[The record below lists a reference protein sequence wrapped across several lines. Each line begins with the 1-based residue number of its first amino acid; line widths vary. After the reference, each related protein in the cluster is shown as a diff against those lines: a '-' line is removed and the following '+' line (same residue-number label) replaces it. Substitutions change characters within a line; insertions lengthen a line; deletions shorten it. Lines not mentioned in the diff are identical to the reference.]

1 MAGRLQLADTD
12 RSPFFTVPRRQ
23 AFYTACMNTFRVW
36 LWAAG
41 LALGGLSGPLAA
53 APDTARVI
61 VAFKPD
67 AALMRA
73 RALSAPSSR
82 DTVAVQAQRQASAL
96 AETAGVPLSAGRLFG
111 DRSMVVRAQ
120 GLDSATLAERLAR
133 RADVAY
139 AVPDERRRAFAVPN
153 DPLLMGGPASGLG
166 PAVGQWYLRAPDD
179 TFRSATHATGAW
191 ARVTGSPSIVV
202 AVLDTGVLS
211 DHVDLAG
218 RVLPGQDLIDDTDT
232 ANDGGGRDSD
242 ASDPGDWITA
252 VEDSNSRG
260 PFFQCGQSDS
270 TWHGTQV
277 AGIVGA
283 AADNGIGMAGTAHGV
298 RILPVRV
305 LGKCGGFD
313 SDIIAGMY
321 WAAGKAQQGLPGSA
335 TPARILNLSLGG
347 SGSCSQAYR
356 AAIAELAAAP
366 YRAVVVAAAG
376 NSTGHAVGTP
386 ANCPGVIS
394 VTGLRHTGSKVGFA
408 DLGPEVTIAAPAG
421 NCVNIDFGSP
431 CLYPILT
438 TTNSGTRAPV
448 AGSSI
453 WSDSFNAS
461 FGTSF
466 SAPIV
471 AGSVAL
477 MLSARPSL
485 TPTELIDT
493 LRRTARPFPVSGSDN
508 GADDPTPVP
517 MCRQPDGI
525 DQLQCY
531 CTVGLCG
538 AGMLDI
544 DAAVLAVQQGV
555 SPISAAQQLFAFA
568 EDRYAALFNGSAVP
582 GSTGPF
588 AYRFYPATGLYLGVV
603 VHSDSQYPLHG
614 VYVLNTADGSVLYA
628 GQLTDFIQPR

>member
-1 MAGRLQLADTD
+1 LHVADTGST
-12 RSPFFTVPRRQ
+12 RFFTVRCGK
-23 AFYTACMNTFRVW
+23 ASYTARMNALRAC

-41 LALGGLSGPLAA
+41 LAIGLAQPASAA
-53 APDTARVI
+53 TDAARVI
-61 VAFKPD
+61 VAFKPE

-73 RALSAPSSR
+73 RALSANASR
-82 DTVAVQAQRQASAL
+82 TAVAAQAQQQANAL
-96 AETAGVPLSAGRLFG
+96 AESAGVPLSAGRLFG

-120 GLDSATLAERLAR
+120 GVNSATLAARLAQ

-139 AVPDERRRAFAVPN
+139 AVPDVRRRAFAVPN
-153 DPLLMGGPASGLG
+153 DPLFGAGPSNGLG
-166 PAVGQWYLRAPDD
+166 PAAGQWYLRAPDA
-179 TFRSATHATGAW
+179 TVRSATNAAGAW
-191 ARVTGSPSIVV
+191 DRVTGSPSLVV
-202 AVLDTGVLS
+202 AVVDSGVLS
-211 DHVDLAG
+211 DHPDLAG
-218 RVLPGQDLIDDTDT
+218 RVLPGYDLIEDLDT
-232 ANDGGGRDSD
+232 ANDGDGRDAN

-252 VEDSNSRG
+252 AEDLNARG

-270 TWHGTQV
+270 LWHGTQV
-277 AGIVGA
+277 AGIIGA

-305 LGKCGGFD
+305 LGKCGGYD

-321 WAAGKAQQGLPGSA
+321 WAAGKAQQGLPGST
-335 TPARILNLSLGG
+335 TPARVLNLSLGG
-347 SGSCSQAYR
+347 SGACSQAYK
-356 AAIAELAAAP
+356 AAINELAAAP

-421 NCVNIDFGSP
+421 NCVNIDIGSP

-438 TTNSGTRAPV
+438 TTNVGTRGPV
-448 AGSSI
+448 AGGST

-471 AGSVAL
+471 AGGVAL

-485 TPTELIDT
+485 APADLIAT
-493 LRRTARPFPVSGSDN
+493 LKRTARPFPTTGSDN

-517 MCRQPDGI
+517 MCRQPDGT

-544 DAAVLAVQQGV
+544 GAAVLDAQQGV
-555 SPISAAQQLFAFA
+555 SLSSAAAQLFAFA
-568 EDRYAALFNGSAVP
+568 ESDYASLFHGAFAS
-582 GSTGPF
+582 GTSGPF
-588 AYRFYPATGLYLGVV
+588 RYRFYPDTALYLGVV
-603 VHSDSQYPLHG
+603 VQSDSVYALNG
-614 VYVLNTADGSVLYA
+614 VYVLNAADGHLQYV
-628 GQLTDFIQPR
+628 GQLTDYIQPR